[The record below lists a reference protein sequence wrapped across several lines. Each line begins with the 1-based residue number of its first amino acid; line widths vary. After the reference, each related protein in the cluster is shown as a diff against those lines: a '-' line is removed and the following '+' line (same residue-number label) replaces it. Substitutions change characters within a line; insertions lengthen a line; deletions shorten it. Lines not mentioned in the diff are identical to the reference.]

1 MAINYD
7 KLQIKLDIDVEAG
20 LREISALQEKLDTLK
35 KSAKTG
41 NSSDERA
48 KAAKEADETQKL
60 LDAEREKLGLLGM
73 TLNELKS
80 YYSQLAI
87 QRRSFTQGTEQY
99 TQIDEKMAI
108 LGSRIK
114 EITSAQYQYQAQIRE
129 TVQTQGL
136 EKLTLTQLREY
147 YKLLQKEI
155 ENTADLESE
164 TSKQRIADSKKTE
177 QLIAD
182 KEATVNGTKGLFNTI
197 KSKFPA
203 EIAGAVG
210 GLFAGV
216 GQQITETII
225 NGVSNALDA
234 VKKESRKVTE
244 IQVALNTT
252 RTEAKKLDDDLYN
265 IKTDT
270 TVEELEKLVIVAG
283 DINVATKE
291 MKSFVDVG
299 DQVGKVFGED
309 FGSVENAV
317 TELAKLKGEFKET
330 RNMMD
335 TESMQKVGSVIKQ
348 LNLDGPAST
357 KGITD
362 FLKRAGAVPD
372 ALKPT
377 VAELAAYAAVFEE
390 ANISSEISAGGFSK
404 ILTTAANNLDLF
416 AKQMKMSKSELAD
429 LINTSPNEFIIK
441 FAESFKGL
449 NGIQTAQSLKGVKL
463 ESEEVLK
470 VVGVL
475 TDNINKL
482 KDKQLVATQAFQ
494 DGQTVHKIASQY
506 MNDEAGQIAMIEKAW
521 DKVTHTMTNWL
532 IKVSGPLITSLAD
545 IATSGKDLTTAYSE
559 QQKTVANLTTTIAPA
574 IDRYEALKKKSKEL
588 GGDTK
593 LTTKDQQDLHT
604 VLGQLQTSLPA
615 TALQFDNYGKVIGVN
630 TQKAR
635 DFILV
640 QKAMLKAQNADLI
653 RETEKTLK
661 EQEEKINKDL
671 PNKFKQVKDRT
682 GKDAFMRTNQT
693 TLGSWGNA
701 AFSNATITPEEYAQ
715 KMANLGD
722 LQKSAEESRLAL
734 KGLKGDLL
742 EIPTLPPPPKPDLG
756 NGSGT
761 GSGTGNT
768 LSDKE
773 KAKQEKEKQEAIEAK
788 KLLQENTEKEIELR
802 AKLAFE
808 ADQAIANEEEK
819 KIQQLEHNAEREQAQ
834 IRQQYKDKDGLII
847 EYSKLS
853 IAQKN
858 IIALEEKSLD
868 ERLRQEVLA
877 TRAEFEKKRQAQI
890 QEQLDKAIQL
900 ANQAKSITLDDN
912 LQAAEKSGD
921 TNAIFWAKEA
931 ILANNRDKELAD
943 THSHYLKKKE
953 ELKGNDA
960 ALLELE
966 KNYQTERN
974 NIASKYDSDYLKI
987 LDATSEQA
995 LQRTQ
1000 KANIDKL
1007 ALDVKEAQAT
1017 THGDVLGAQKALL
1030 FAQMQEELSVKGL
1043 TEQEKTNITRRY
1055 TLEREALEK
1064 DSNQAIAAKAIA
1076 TFNQAFSG
1084 ITSAFKQDLANRE
1097 SAENDKYTSSTAK
1110 IDAQEKA
1117 GTISAAKATAEKT
1130 KLEKAHTKEVAK
1142 LRYEQAKIDK
1152 ANNIVQATI
1161 NGVQATMKAYAELG
1175 PIFGPIAAVVLGAI
1189 SAYSVAKIAAQPLP
1203 EANLYSGGALPDTFQ
1218 NPVDEKGGGL
1228 IIGHPGEYMIPRWI
1242 RRQPIFA
1249 NIEPVI
1255 DNMIASGKSYE
1266 KGGAIN
1272 NVPNFTAP
1280 AQTVAQDNSLL
1291 VTVLQNNIEVQK
1303 EMMLRLQNI
1312 EVIVG
1317 YEAAEKILDTANQ
1330 VKSIKQSARA

>member
-7 KLQIKLDIDVEAG
+7 KVQIKLDIDTEAG

-48 KAAKEADETQKL
+48 KAAKEANETQKL

-99 TQIDEKMAI
+99 TQIDGQMAI
-108 LGSRIK
+108 LGHRIK
-114 EITSAQYQYQAQIRE
+114 EITSSQYQYQAQIRE
-129 TVQTQGL
+129 TVESQGL

-164 TSKQRIADSKKTE
+164 TSKQRIADSNKTE
-177 QLIAD
+177 KLIAD

-330 RNMMD
+330 RDMMD

-429 LINTSPNEFIIK
+429 LINTSPNEFILK

-482 KDKQLVATQAFQ
+482 KDKQLVANQAFQ

-615 TALQFDNYGKVIGVN
+615 TALQFDNYGTVIGIN

-653 RETEKTLK
+653 RETEKALK

-671 PNKFKQVKDRT
+671 PKNFKQVKDRT
-682 GKDAFMRTNQT
+682 GKDAFVRTNK
-693 TLGSWGNA
+693 TLSDA
-701 AFSNATITPEEYAQ
+701 AFSNSTLTPEEYAK
-715 KMANLGD
+715 KMEDLGE

-742 EIPTLPPPPKPDLG
+742 EIPTLPPTKPGGTGSG

-761 GSGTGNT
+761 GTGNT

-802 AKLAFE
+802 AKLAYE
-808 ADQAIANEEEK
+808 ADQALANDEEK
-819 KIQQLEHNAEREQAQ
+819 KIQQLTYNAEKEQAQ
-834 IRQQYKDKDGLII
+834 IRQQFKDKDGLII

-858 IIALEEKSLD
+858 IVDLEEKSLD

-877 TRAEFEKKRQAQI
+877 TRAEFEKKRQEQI
-890 QEQLDKAIQL
+890 REQLDKAIQL

-912 LQAAEKSGD
+912 LQVAEKSGD
-921 TNAIFWAKEA
+921 SNAIFWAKEA

-974 NIASKYDSDYLKI
+974 NIATKYDNDYLKI
-987 LDATSEQA
+987 LDTTAEQA
-995 LQRTQ
+995 LQRTK

-1017 THGDVLGAQKALL
+1017 KHGDVLGAQKALL

-1076 TFNQAFSG
+1076 TFNQVFSG

-1097 SAENDKYTSSTAK
+1097 SAENEKYTSSTAK

-1142 LRYEQAKIDK
+1142 LRYEQAKVDK

-1189 SAYSVAKIAAQPLP
+1189 SAYSVAKIASQPLP

-1255 DNMIASGKSYE
+1255 DNMISSGKSYE

-1280 AQTVAQDNSLL
+1280 APTVAQDNSLL

-1303 EMMLRLQNI
+1303 EMMVRLQNI

>member
-1 MAINYD
+1 MAINYE
-7 KLQIKLDIDVEAG
+7 KLQIKLDIDTEAG
-20 LREISALQEKLDTLK
+20 LRDITALQEKLDTLK
-35 KSAKTG
+35 KTAKTG

-48 KAAKEADETQKL
+48 KAAKEANETEKL
-60 LDAEREKLGLLGM
+60 LDAERTKLGLLGM

-80 YYSQLAI
+80 NYSQLAI
-87 QRRSFTQGTEQY
+87 QRRSFTKGTDQY
-99 TQIDEKMAI
+99 NQVDGQMTI
-108 LGSRIK
+108 LGNRIK
-114 EITSAQYQYQAQIRE
+114 EVTSAQYNYQAQLKE

-203 EIAGAVG
+203 EISGAVG
-210 GLFAGV
+210 GIFAGV

-234 VKKESRKVTE
+234 VKKQSRKVTE

-252 RTEAKKLDDDLYN
+252 REEAKKLDDDLYN

-270 TVEELEKLVIVAG
+270 AVEELEKLVIVAG

-299 DQVGKVFGED
+299 DQVGKVFKED

-330 RNMMD
+330 RDMMD

-506 MNDEAGQIAMIEKAW
+506 MNDEAGQIAMVEKAW

-604 VLGQLQTSLPA
+604 ILGQLQTSLPA

-671 PNKFKQVKDRT
+671 PKNFKQVKDRT
-682 GKDAFMRTNQT
+682 GKDAFIRTDKNF
-693 TLGSWGNA
+693 SDA
-701 AFSNATITPEEYAQ
+701 IFSNSTLTPEEYAK
-715 KMANLGD
+715 KMADLGD
-722 LQKSAEESRLAL
+722 LQKSAAESRLAL

-742 EIPTLPPPPKPDLG
+742 EIPTLPPPTKPDLG
-756 NGSGT
+756 SGSGNGS
-761 GSGTGNT
+761 GNT

-773 KAKQEKEKQEAIEAK
+773 KAKQEKAKQEAIQAQ
-788 KLLQENTEKEIELR
+788 KLLQENTQKEIELR
-802 AKLAFE
+802 AKLAYE

-819 KIQQLEHNAEREQAQ
+819 KIQQLEHNAEKEQAQ
-834 IRQQYKDKDGLII
+834 IRQQFKDKDGLII

-858 IIALEEKSLD
+858 IIDLEEKSLD
-868 ERLRQEVLA
+868 QRLRQEVLA
-877 TRAEFEKKRQAQI
+877 TRAEFEKKRQEQI
-890 QEQLDKAIQL
+890 REQLDKAIQL
-900 ANQAKSITLDDN
+900 ANQAKATKLDEN
-912 LQAAEKSGD
+912 LSVAEKSGD
-921 TNAIFWAKEA
+921 SNAIFWAKEA

-966 KNYQTERN
+966 ENYQTERN
-974 NIASKYDSDYLKI
+974 NIASKYDKDYLKI

-995 LQRTQ
+995 IQRTK

-1043 TEQEKTNITRRY
+1043 TEQEKTNITRRFI
-1055 TLEREALEK
+1055 LEREALEK

-1228 IIGHPGEYMIPRWI
+1228 IIGHPGEYMIPKWI

-1280 AQTVAQDNSLL
+1280 APTVAQDNSLL

>member
-7 KLQIKLDIDVEAG
+7 KVQIKLDIDTEAG

-48 KAAKEADETQKL
+48 KAAKEANETQKL

-99 TQIDEKMAI
+99 KQIDGQMAI

-114 EITSAQYQYQAQIRE
+114 EITSAQYQYQAKIRE
-129 TVQTQGL
+129 TVESQGL
-136 EKLTLTQLREY
+136 EKLTLTELREY

-164 TSKQRIADSKKTE
+164 TSQKRIADSKKTE

-203 EIAGAVG
+203 EISGAVG

-225 NGVSNALDA
+225 NGVSNAIDA

-244 IQVALNTT
+244 IQVALDTT

-270 TVEELEKLVIVAG
+270 AVEELEKLVIVAG

-330 RNMMD
+330 RDMMD
-335 TESMQKVGSVIKQ
+335 TESMQKVGSVVKQ

-362 FLKRAGAVPD
+362 FLKRTGQLPD

-377 VAELAAYAAVFEE
+377 IAELAAYAAVFEE
-390 ANISSEISAGGFSK
+390 ANITAEISSGGFSK
-404 ILTTAANNLDLF
+404 IITTAANNLDVF
-416 AKQMKMSKSELAD
+416 AKQMKISKNELAD
-429 LINTSPNEFIIK
+429 LINEKPNEFFIK
-441 FAESFKGL
+441 FAESMKGL
-449 NGIQTAQSLKGVKL
+449 NGTQTSQTLKNVKL
-463 ESEEVLK
+463 DSDEVKK

-475 TDNINKL
+475 TDNIDKL
-482 KDKQLVATQAFQ
+482 KDKQLIANQAFQ

-671 PNKFKQVKDRT
+671 PKNFKQVKDRT
-682 GKDAFMRTNQT
+682 GKDAFVRTNK
-693 TLGSWGNA
+693 TLSDA
-701 AFSNATITPEEYAQ
+701 AFSNSTLTPEEYAK
-715 KMANLGD
+715 KMEDLGE

-756 NGSGT
+756 NGSGNGSGT
-761 GSGTGNT
+761 GTGTGNT

-788 KLLQENTEKEIELR
+788 KLLQENTEREIKLR
-802 AKLAFE
+802 AKLAYE
-808 ADQAIANEEEK
+808 ADQALANEEEK
-819 KIQQLEHNAEREQAQ
+819 KIQQLTYNAEKEQAQ
-834 IRQQYKDKDGLII
+834 IRQQFKDKDGLII

-853 IAQKN
+853 ISQKN
-858 IIALEEKSLD
+858 IVDLEEKSLD

-877 TRAEFEKKRQAQI
+877 TRAEFEKKRQEQI
-890 QEQLDKAIQL
+890 REQLDKAIQL
-900 ANQAKSITLDDN
+900 ANQAKSITLDNN
-912 LQAAEKSGD
+912 LQVAEKSGD
-921 TNAIFWAKEA
+921 SNAIFWAKEA

-953 ELKGNDA
+953 ELAGNDA

-974 NIASKYDSDYLKI
+974 NIATKYDNDYLKI
-987 LDATSEQA
+987 LDTTSEQA
-995 LQRTQ
+995 IQRTK

-1017 THGDVLGAQKALL
+1017 KHGDVLGAQKALL

-1064 DSNQAIAAKAIA
+1064 GSNQAIAAKAIA

-1255 DNMIASGKSYE
+1255 DNMITSGKSYE

-1280 AQTVAQDNSLL
+1280 APTVAQDNSLL
-1291 VTVLQNNIEVQK
+1291 VAVLQNNIEVQK
-1303 EMMLRLQNI
+1303 EMMVRLQNI